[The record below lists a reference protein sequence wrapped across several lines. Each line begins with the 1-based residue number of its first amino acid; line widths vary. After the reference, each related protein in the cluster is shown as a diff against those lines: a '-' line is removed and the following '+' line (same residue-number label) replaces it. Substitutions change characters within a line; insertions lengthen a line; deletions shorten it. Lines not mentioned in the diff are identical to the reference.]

1 MATGKDNK
9 KSEDIDEL
17 FLLQS
22 IKEQEQPKEQ
32 LPTASSAEKPEIPE
46 PSTEKPKEVKEPVKR
61 RRTNVDYS
69 SMFLQRNEFKTRQCV
84 YISQRVHTTISKIVK
99 VISDREITVG
109 GYIDSILAEHLE
121 THKDEIIELYK
132 NAMSKNDENSLY

>member
-1 MATGKDNK
+1 MATGKDSK
-9 KSEDIDEL
+9 KPEDIDEL

-22 IKEQEQPKEQ
+22 IKEQEQSKEQ
-32 LPTASSAEKPEIPE
+32 QSSAEKQEMPA

-84 YISQRVHTTISKIVK
+84 YISQRVHATISKIVK
-99 VISDREITVG
+99 VISDKEITVG
-109 GYIDSILAEHLE
+109 GYIDSILMEHLE
-121 THKDEIIELYK
+121 THRDEIIELYK
-132 NAMSKNDENSLY
+132 NAMSKNDENNLF

>member
-1 MATGKDNK
+1 MATGKDIRK
-9 KSEDIDEL
+9 PEDIDES

-32 LPTASSAEKPEIPE
+32 QSASSVEKQGISAS
-46 PSTEKPKEVKEPVKR
+46 STEKPKEVKEPVKR

-84 YISQRVHTTISKIVK
+84 YISQRVHTTISKIVRIIANK
-99 VISDREITVG
+99 DITVG
-109 GYIDSILAEHLE
+109 SYIDSILAEHLE
-121 THKDEIIELYK
+121 THKDEIIELYR
-132 NAMSKNDENSLY
+132 NAMSQNENSLY

>member
-1 MATGKDNK
+1 MATGKDSK
-9 KSEDIDEL
+9 KPEDIDES

-32 LPTASSAEKPEIPE
+32 QPATSAEKQEIPVL
-46 PSTEKPKEVKEPVKR
+46 SAEKTKEIKEPVKR
-61 RRTNVDYS
+61 RRTNVDYT
-69 SMFLQRNEFKTRQCV
+69 SMFLQRNEFKSRQCV
-84 YISQRVHTTISKIVK
+84 YISQRVQATISKIVK

-121 THKDEIIELYK
+121 THRDEIIELYK
-132 NAMSKNDENSLY
+132 NAMSKNDENNLF

>member
-1 MATGKDNK
+1 MATNKDSK

-32 LPTASSAEKPEIPE
+32 QPESSVEKQEI
-46 PSTEKPKEVKEPVKR
+46 STLATEKPKEVKEPVKR
-61 RRTNVDYS
+61 RRANVDYS

-99 VISDREITVG
+99 VISDKDITVG
-109 GYIDSILAEHLE
+109 GYIDSILMEHLE
-121 THKDEIIELYK
+121 AHKDEIIELYR
-132 NAMSKNDENSLY
+132 NAMSKNEDNLF